1 MGGVGFQE
9 DVCQDILV
17 QIPMLTEINSSQL
30 KNFTGGMDL
39 IVLEDTGFDNFV
51 SWCWW
56 WRSILQ
62 LLRSS
67 GLRSGD
73 HEGYNNMILIIFNVL
88 KPFWDL

>member
-51 SWCWW
+51 S
-56 WRSILQ
+56 
-62 LLRSS
+62 
-67 GLRSGD
+67 
-73 HEGYNNMILIIFNVL
+73 
-88 KPFWDL
+88 